1 MTGTTNHPT
10 ARLMLA
16 AAFLSAVVGAT
27 STFAIV
33 ALVPR
38 SAAPATAA
46 AAVPAGALTTAATAS
61 DDATIVAAAKAS
73 VVTIT
78 TSAGRASGV
87 GSGVIL
93 TSDGLILT
101 NDHVVAGSSSLS
113 VQLLDGRDLP
123 ATVVAEDA
131 TTDLAVIKVT
141 ATGLSPAKLGRSS
154 EVKVGESVLAI
165 GSPLGTYTETVTK
178 GIVSGTD
185 REITVRSETT
195 GRPTQLSH
203 LIQTDAA
210 INPGNSGG
218 PLIDESG
225 NVIGIATASSADAQG
240 LGFAIPI
247 DAAQSIIAQAGA
259 TA

>member
-1 MTGTTNHPT
+1 MTGTTNQPT

-38 SAAPATAA
+38 PTAPTSAS
-46 AAVPAGALTTAATAS
+46 AAVPAGALTTTATVT

-78 TSAGRASGV
+78 TSAGRTSGV

-123 ATVVAEDA
+123 ATVVA
-131 TTDLAVIKVT
+131 
-141 ATGLSPAKLGRSS
+141 
-154 EVKVGESVLAI
+154 
-165 GSPLGTYTETVTK
+165 
-178 GIVSGTD
+178 
-185 REITVRSETT
+185 
-195 GRPTQLSH
+195 Q
-203 LIQTDAA
+203 
-210 INPGNSGG
+210 G
-218 PLIDESG
+218 PDH
-225 NVIGIATASSADAQG
+225 
-240 LGFAIPI
+240 
-247 DAAQSIIAQAGA
+247 
-259 TA
+259 

>member
-1 MTGTTNHPT
+1 MTGATNHPT
-10 ARLMLA
+10 ARLVLA

-38 SAAPATAA
+38 SAAPTSAA
-46 AAVPAGALTTAATAS
+46 AAVPAGALTTTATVT

-78 TSAGRASGV
+78 TEAGRASGV

-123 ATVVAEDA
+123 ATVVAQDPA
-131 TTDLAVIKVT
+131 TDLAVIKVT
-141 ATGLSPAKLGRSS
+141 ATGLTPAKLGRSS
-154 EVKVGESVLAI
+154 AVQVGETVLAI

-178 GIVSGTD
+178 GIVSGMD

-225 NVIGIATASSADAQG
+225 NVIGIATASSVDAQG